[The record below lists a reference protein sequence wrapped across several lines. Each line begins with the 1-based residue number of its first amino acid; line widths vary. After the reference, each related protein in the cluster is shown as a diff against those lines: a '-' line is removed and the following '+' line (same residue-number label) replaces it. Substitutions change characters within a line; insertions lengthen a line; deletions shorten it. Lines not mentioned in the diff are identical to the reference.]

1 MGGLALLKFFS
12 VSSGLFR
19 PDQFLQRSYERFSS
33 DVLDAASAPVR
44 LHVLKLL
51 VSKGPLPYTEIM
63 YEAKL
68 DPVRDAGKFVYHL
81 KTLRKAGLL
90 SIEKGTKKYSV
101 TELGKILVEFSRD
114 LEEYIAVKRGRLF
127 VRTSRM
133 TIEEFDRTRIAR
145 SLVSEARMPQTLADE
160 VAAEAEERL
169 LKFGIVYLSAP
180 LIRELVNIILIERKL
195 EEYRHKLTRLG
206 LPVNDVTLLLRE
218 AGQKQLDA
226 NWVQKSAGERVIE
239 EYVLLNSLPRAT
251 IDAHLAG
258 QIHLEDAASW
268 ILKPSILFHEASLF
282 FRRGTPATN
291 PPSSLEDA
299 LESILKILHAGE
311 REVSNEQVLD
321 HFNITLAPFI
331 RGLPR
336 QRVQES
342 IRRFMYDLNWDGFS
356 NAISAQVTIGLD
368 RQIPDHLQKREAV
381 GPNGKG
387 EGIYA
392 DFSREAEELFT
403 TVIDASLEIGR
414 QQPILNPSIV
424 VRNAGGKIEISDELL
439 NSAFDSSAK
448 YSVPNFLV
456 QSSDQ
461 IYSVS
466 SEGPILF
473 EDKDGTKGAGAV
485 VGTVQLN
492 VPRAAYEASG
502 KDEKFLQTIQSGTIE
517 AVKAL
522 QLRQQAINERV
533 SEGVLPLLA
542 WRADGGAY
550 YDARRA
556 HGEIGLLGLA
566 EAVKHHTRAELWEK
580 TSLAVAKKIVES
592 ARRAVSEADARDI
605 RVRIGLHSSPQASAR
620 LASIDAEKF
629 GFSTIVYQG
638 SKKYPYYNDV
648 PGIPLA
654 QKVPFATRASIEGEL
669 QSSFDGGALLP
680 LMVRPNV
687 DSSALSKASRELSEA
702 GGRYFT
708 FSSQYSRC
716 QRCYNTSAGVRAR
729 CDNCGFERLTILAKL
744 GGRLLPLD
752 SWPDA
757 RKRDLDRIIPY
768 DFSSS

>member
-1 MGGLALLKFFS
+1 
-12 VSSGLFR
+12 
-19 PDQFLQRSYERFSS
+19 
-33 DVLDAASAPVR
+33 

-81 KTLRKAGLL
+81 KTLRKADLV
-90 SIEKGTKKYSV
+90 SIEKGTKKYGV

-145 SLVSEARMPQTLADE
+145 SLVNEAKMPQTLADE

-218 AGQKQLDA
+218 AGQKRLDS
-226 NWVQKSAGERVIE
+226 NWVQKSAGEKVIE

-299 LESILKILHAGE
+299 LESVLKILRTAE
-311 REVSNEQVLD
+311 REVSSEQVLD

-331 RGLPR
+331 RGLPH

-342 IRRFMYDLNWDGFS
+342 TRRFMYDLNWDGFS
-356 NAISAQVTIGLD
+356 NTISAQVTVGLD
-368 RQIPDHLQKREAV
+368 PQIPDHLQKREAV
-381 GPNGKG
+381 GPNGKA
-387 EGIYA
+387 EGVYA
-392 DFSREAEELFT
+392 DYSRETEELFT
-403 TVIDASLEIGR
+403 TIIDASLEIGH
-414 QQPILNPSIV
+414 QQPLLNPSIV
-424 VRNAGGKIEISDELL
+424 VRNSGGKIDATDELL

-448 YSVPNFLV
+448 YSIPNFLM
-456 QSSDQ
+456 QTSEQ
-461 IYSVS
+461 NYSVS
-466 SEGPILF
+466 SEGPILS
-473 EDKDGTKGAGAV
+473 EDKDGAKGAGGV
-485 VGTVQLN
+485 VGTVQVN

-502 KDEKFLQTIQSGTIE
+502 KDERFLQAVQSETTE

-522 QLRQQAINERV
+522 QLRQQSINERV
-533 SEGVLPLLA
+533 SEGILPLLA
-542 WRADGGAY
+542 WQANGGAY
-550 YDARRA
+550 YDSKRA

-566 EAVKHHTRAELWEK
+566 EAVKHHTRVELWEK
-580 TSLAVAKKIVES
+580 PSLAFAKKIVEA
-592 ARRAVSEADARDI
+592 ARRAVSETDARDI

-620 LASIDAEKF
+620 LASIDADKF
-629 GFSTIVYQG
+629 GFSTVVYQG

-648 PGIPLA
+648 PAIPLT

-669 QSSFDGGALLP
+669 QRSFDGGSLLP
-680 LMVRPNV
+680 LIVA
-687 DSSALSKASRELSEA
+687 SKTESTALSKASREISEA
-702 GGRYFT
+702 GVRYFT

-716 QRCYNTSAGVRAR
+716 QRCYKTSAGVRAR

-752 SWPDA
+752 TWSEA
-757 RKRDLDRIIPY
+757 RKRDLDRIVSY
-768 DFSSS
+768 DFS

>member
-1 MGGLALLKFFS
+1 
-12 VSSGLFR
+12 
-19 PDQFLQRSYERFSS
+19 LQRSYERFSS
-33 DVLDAASAPVR
+33 EVLDAASAPVR

-81 KTLRKAGLL
+81 KTLRKAGLV
-90 SIEKGTKKYSV
+90 SIEKGTKKYGV

-145 SLVSEARMPQTLADE
+145 SLVSEAKMPQTLADE

-226 NWVQKSAGERVIE
+226 NWVQKSAGEKVTE

-258 QIHLEDAASW
+258 QIQLEDAASW

-299 LESILKILHAGE
+299 LESVLKILRTAE

-356 NAISAQVTIGLD
+356 NIVSAQVSVGLD
-368 RQIPDHLQKREAV
+368 HKIPDHLQNREAI
-381 GPNGKG
+381 GPNGKA

-392 DFSREAEELFT
+392 DYSREAEELFT
-403 TVIDASLEIGR
+403 TIIDASLEIGH
-414 QQPILNPSIV
+414 QQPLLNPSIV
-424 VRNAGGKIEISDELL
+424 VRNTGGKIDATDEVL

-448 YSVPNFLV
+448 YSIPNFLM
-456 QSSDQ
+456 QSSEQ
-461 IYSVS
+461 NYSVS
-466 SEGPILF
+466 SEGPILS
-473 EDKDGTKGAGAV
+473 EDGDRTKGAGGV

-502 KDEKFLQTIQSGTIE
+502 KDERFLQAIQSETTE

-522 QLRQQAINERV
+522 QLRQQSINERV
-533 SEGVLPLLA
+533 SEGILPLLA
-542 WRADGGAY
+542 WQANGGAY
-550 YDARRA
+550 YDSKRA

-566 EAVKHHTRAELWEK
+566 EAVKHHTRTELWEK
-580 TSLAVAKKIVES
+580 PSLAFAKKIVEA
-592 ARRAVSEADARDI
+592 ARRAVSETDARDI

-620 LASIDAEKF
+620 LASIDADKF
-629 GFSTIVYQG
+629 GYSTVVYQG

-648 PGIPLA
+648 PAIPLT
-654 QKVPFATRASIEGEL
+654 QKVPFATRTSIEGEL
-669 QSSFDGGALLP
+669 QRSFDGGSLLP
-680 LMVRPNV
+680 LMVGSKT
-687 DSSALSKASRELSEA
+687 DSTALSKASREISEA
-702 GGRYFT
+702 GVRYFT

-716 QRCYNTSAGVRAR
+716 QRCYKTSAGVRAR

-752 SWPDA
+752 TWSEA
-757 RKRDLDRIIPY
+757 RKRDLDRITPY
-768 DFSSS
+768 DFS

>member
-1 MGGLALLKFFS
+1 
-12 VSSGLFR
+12 
-19 PDQFLQRSYERFSS
+19 LQRSYERFSS
-33 DVLDAASAPVR
+33 EVLDAASAPVR
-44 LHVLKLL
+44 LHILKLL

-81 KTLRKAGLL
+81 KTLTKASLV

-114 LEEYIAVKRGRLF
+114 LEEYIAVRRGRLF

-145 SLVSEARMPQTLADE
+145 SLVNEAKMPQTLADE

-239 EYVLLNSLPRAT
+239 EYVLLDSLPRAT
-251 IDAHLAG
+251 IDAHLSG

-268 ILKPSILFHEASLF
+268 ILKPSILFHEAPLF

-299 LESILKILHAGE
+299 LESILKILRTAE
-311 REVSNEQVLD
+311 REVSSEQVLD

-356 NAISAQVTIGLD
+356 NTISAQVTVSLD
-368 RQIPDHLQKREAV
+368 RQIPDHVQKREAV
-381 GPNGKG
+381 GPNGKV

-392 DFSREAEELFT
+392 DYSREAEELFT
-403 TVIDASLEIGR
+403 TIIGASLEIGHL
-414 QQPILNPSIV
+414 QPILNPSVV
-424 VRNAGGKIEISDELL
+424 VRNLSGKTETTDELL
-439 NSAFDSSAK
+439 NLAFESAAK
-448 YSVPNFLV
+448 YSVPNFLI
-456 QSSDQ
+456 QSPEQ
-461 IYSVS
+461 TYSVS

-473 EDKDGTKGAGAV
+473 EERDGTKGAGAV

-492 VPRAAYEASG
+492 VPRAAYQASG
-502 KDEKFLQTIQSGTIE
+502 KDEKFLQAVQSETVE

-533 SEGVLPLLA
+533 SEGILPLLA
-542 WRADGGAY
+542 WQANGGAY
-550 YDARRA
+550 YDLRRA

-566 EAVKHHTRAELWEK
+566 EAVKHHTRTELWEK
-580 TSLAVAKKIVES
+580 SSLAFAKKIVE
-592 ARRAVSEADARDI
+592 ATRRGVSDADARDI
-605 RVRIGLHSSPQASAR
+605 RVRVGLHSSPQASAR
-620 LASIDAEKF
+620 LASIDADKF
-629 GFSTIVYQG
+629 GFSTVVYQG

-648 PGIPLA
+648 PAIPSTQKIPLA
-654 QKVPFATRASIEGEL
+654 TRTFVEGEL
-669 QSSFDGGALLP
+669 QRSFDGGALLP
-680 LMVRPNV
+680 LMVGSKT
-687 DSSALSKASRELSEA
+687 DSSALARVSREISEA
-702 GGRYFT
+702 GMRYFT
-708 FSSQYSRC
+708 FSRQYSRC
-716 QRCYNTSAGVRAR
+716 QRCYNTSAGIRAR
-729 CDNCGFERLTILAKL
+729 CENCGFERLTILAKL

-752 SWPDA
+752 TWSEA
-757 RKRDLDRIIPY
+757 RKRDLDRIVSY
-768 DFSSS
+768 DFS

>member
-1 MGGLALLKFFS
+1 
-12 VSSGLFR
+12 
-19 PDQFLQRSYERFSS
+19 
-33 DVLDAASAPVR
+33 
-44 LHVLKLL
+44 
-51 VSKGPLPYTEIM
+51 M

-81 KTLRKAGLL
+81 KTLRKAGLV

-114 LEEYIAVKRGRLF
+114 LEEYIAAKRGRLF

-218 AGQKQLDA
+218 AGRKHFDA
-226 NWVQKSAGERVIE
+226 NWVQKSAGEKVIE
-239 EYVLLNSLPRAT
+239 EYVLLDSLPRAT

-282 FRRGTPATN
+282 FRKGTPATN

-299 LESILKILHAGE
+299 LESVLKILRTAE
-311 REVSNEQVLD
+311 REVSSEQVLD

-342 IRRFMYDLNWDGFS
+342 IRRFLYDLNWDGFS
-356 NAISAQVTIGLD
+356 NTISAQVTVGLD

-387 EGIYA
+387 EGVYA

-403 TVIDASLEIGR
+403 TVIEASLEIGNR
-414 QQPILNPSIV
+414 QPLLNPSIV
-424 VRNAGGKIEISDELL
+424 VRNPGGKIETTDELL
-439 NSAFDSSAK
+439 NSAFESSAK
-448 YSVPNFLV
+448 HSVPNFLI

-461 IYSVS
+461 NYSVS

-502 KDEKFLQTIQSGTIE
+502 KDERFFQSVQSETIE

-533 SEGVLPLLA
+533 SERVLPLLG
-542 WRADGGAY
+542 WQADGGAY
-550 YDARRA
+550 YDSNRA
-556 HGEIGLLGLA
+556 HGEIGLMGLA

-580 TSLAVAKKIVES
+580 TSIAFAKKIVES
-592 ARRAVSEADARDI
+592 ARRAVSEADPRDI

-620 LASIDAEKF
+620 LASIDVEKF
-629 GFSTIVYQG
+629 GFSTVVYQG

-648 PGIPLA
+648 PAIPLT
-654 QKVPFATRASIEGEL
+654 QKVPFATRASVEGEL
-669 QSSFDGGALLP
+669 QESFDGGALLP
-680 LMVRPNV
+680 LTVRSKV
-687 DSSALSKASRELSEA
+687 DSSALSRASRELSEA
-702 GGRYFT
+702 GVRYFT

-716 QRCYNTSAGVRAR
+716 QRCYTTSVGVRAR
-729 CDNCGFERLTILAKL
+729 CDNCGFEHLTILAKL

-752 SWPDA
+752 TWSEA
-757 RKRDLDRIIPY
+757 RKRDLDRIVSY
-768 DFSSS
+768 DFS

>member
-1 MGGLALLKFFS
+1 
-12 VSSGLFR
+12 
-19 PDQFLQRSYERFSS
+19 
-33 DVLDAASAPVR
+33 

-81 KTLRKAGLL
+81 KTLRKAGLV
-90 SIEKGTKKYSV
+90 SIEKGTKKYGV

-145 SLVSEARMPQTLADE
+145 SLVSEAKMPQTLADE

-226 NWVQKSAGERVIE
+226 SWVQKSAGEKVTE

-299 LESILKILHAGE
+299 LESVLKILRTAE
-311 REVSNEQVLD
+311 REVSSEQVLD

-331 RGLPR
+331 RGLPH

-356 NAISAQVTIGLD
+356 NTISAQVTVGLD
-368 RQIPDHLQKREAV
+368 HQIPDHLQKREAV
-381 GPNGKG
+381 GPNGRA
-387 EGIYA
+387 EGVYA
-392 DFSREAEELFT
+392 DYLREAEELLAT
-403 TVIDASLEIGR
+403 IIDASLEIGH
-414 QQPILNPSIV
+414 QQPLLNPSIV
-424 VRNAGGKIEISDELL
+424 VRNPGGKIDATDELL
-439 NSAFDSSAK
+439 NLAFDSSAK
-448 YSVPNFLV
+448 YSIPNFLM
-456 QSSDQ
+456 QTSEQ
-461 IYSVS
+461 NYSVS
-466 SEGPILF
+466 SEGPILS
-473 EDKDGTKGAGAV
+473 EDKDGTKGAGGV

-502 KDEKFLQTIQSGTIE
+502 KDERFLQAVQAETTE
-517 AVKAL
+517 AVRAL
-522 QLRQQAINERV
+522 QLRQQSINERV
-533 SEGVLPLLA
+533 SEGILPLLA
-542 WRADGGAY
+542 WQANGGAY
-550 YDARRA
+550 YDSKRA

-580 TSLAVAKKIVES
+580 SSLAFAKKIVEA
-592 ARRAVSEADARDI
+592 ARRAVSETDARDI

-620 LASIDAEKF
+620 LASIDADKF
-629 GFSTIVYQG
+629 GFSTVVYQG
-638 SKKYPYYNDV
+638 SKKYPYYSDV
-648 PGIPLA
+648 PAIPLT

-669 QSSFDGGALLP
+669 QRSFDGGALLP
-680 LMVRPNV
+680 LMVRSKV
-687 DSSALSKASRELSEA
+687 ESSALSKASRELTEA
-702 GGRYFT
+702 GVRYFT

-716 QRCYNTSAGVRAR
+716 QRCYNTSVGVRAR
-729 CDNCGFERLTILAKL
+729 CDNCGFERLTILAKV

-752 SWPDA
+752 TWSEA
-757 RKRDLDRIIPY
+757 RKRDLDRIVSY
-768 DFSSS
+768 DFS

>member
-1 MGGLALLKFFS
+1 
-12 VSSGLFR
+12 
-19 PDQFLQRSYERFSS
+19 LQRSYERFSS
-33 DVLDAASAPVR
+33 EVLDAASAPVR

-81 KTLRKAGLL
+81 KTLRKAGLV

-145 SLVSEARMPQTLADE
+145 SLVNEARMPQTLADE

-169 LKFGIVYLSAP
+169 LKFGIIYLSAP

-206 LPVNDVTLLLRE
+206 LPVNDVALLLRE

-226 NWVQKSAGERVIE
+226 SWVQKSAGEKVIE
-239 EYVLLNSLPRAT
+239 EYVLLDSLPRAT
-251 IDAHLAG
+251 IEAHLAG
-258 QIHLEDAASW
+258 RIHLEDAASW
-268 ILKPSILFHEASLF
+268 ILKPSILFHEVNLF

-299 LESILKILHAGE
+299 LESILKILRTAE
-311 REVSNEQVLD
+311 REVSSEQVLD

-336 QRVQES
+336 QLVQES
-342 IRRFMYDLNWDGFS
+342 IKRFVYDLNWDGFS
-356 NAISAQVTIGLD
+356 NTISAQVTLGLD
-368 RQIPDHLQKREAV
+368 QQIPDHFQKREAV

-403 TVIDASLEIGR
+403 TVIEASLEIGR
-414 QQPILNPSIV
+414 QQPVLNPSIV
-424 VRNAGGKIEISDELL
+424 VRNTGGKIETSDQLL
-439 NSAFDSSAK
+439 NSAFESAAK
-448 YSVPNFLV
+448 HSVPNFLT
-456 QSSDQ
+456 QSSEQ
-461 IYSVS
+461 NYSVS

-492 VPRAAYEASG
+492 VPRASYEASG
-502 KDEKFLQTIQSGTIE
+502 KDERFFQAVQSGTVE

-522 QLRQQAINERV
+522 QLRQQAVNERV

-542 WRADGGAY
+542 WQADGGAY
-550 YDARRA
+550 YDSKRA
-556 HGEIGLLGLA
+556 HGEIGLMGLA
-566 EAVKHHTRAELWEK
+566 EAVKHHTRTEVWEK
-580 TSLAVAKKIVES
+580 TSLAFAKKIVES

-605 RVRIGLHSSPQASAR
+605 KVRIGLHSSPQASAR

-629 GFSTIVYQG
+629 GFSTVVYQG

-648 PGIPLA
+648 PGIPLT

-669 QSSFDGGALLP
+669 QRSFDGGALLP
-680 LMVRPNV
+680 LMVRSKI
-687 DSSALSKASRELSEA
+687 DRTALSKASQELSEA
-702 GGRYFT
+702 GVRYFT

-716 QRCYNTSAGVRAR
+716 QRCYTTSAGVRAR
-729 CDNCGFERLTILAKL
+729 CENCGFERLTILAKI

-752 SWPDA
+752 RWSEA
-757 RKRDLDRIIPY
+757 RKRDLDRIVSY
-768 DFSSS
+768 DLS

>member
-1 MGGLALLKFFS
+1 
-12 VSSGLFR
+12 
-19 PDQFLQRSYERFSS
+19 LQRSYERFSS
-33 DVLDAASAPVR
+33 EVLDAASAPVR

-81 KTLRKAGLL
+81 KTLRKAGLV
-90 SIEKGTKKYSV
+90 SIEKGTKKYGV

-145 SLVSEARMPQTLADE
+145 SLVSEAKMPQTLADE

-206 LPVNDVTLLLRE
+206 LPVNDVTLLLRD
-218 AGQKQLDA
+218 AGQKRLDA
-226 NWVQKSAGERVIE
+226 NWVQKSAGEKVTE

-299 LESILKILHAGE
+299 LESVLKILRTAE
-311 REVSNEQVLD
+311 REVASEQVLD

-331 RGLPR
+331 RGLPH

-356 NAISAQVTIGLD
+356 NTISAQVTVGLD
-368 RQIPDHLQKREAV
+368 RQIPDHLQNQEAV
-381 GPNGKG
+381 GPNGKA
-387 EGIYA
+387 EGVYA
-392 DFSREAEELFT
+392 DYSREAEELFT
-403 TVIDASLEIGR
+403 TIIDASLEVGH
-414 QQPILNPSIV
+414 QQPLLNPSIV
-424 VRNAGGKIEISDELL
+424 VRSRSGKIDATDDLL
-439 NSAFDSSAK
+439 NLAFDSSAK
-448 YSVPNFLV
+448 YSIPNFLM
-456 QSSDQ
+456 QSSEQ
-461 IYSVS
+461 NYSVS
-466 SEGPILF
+466 AEGPILS
-473 EDKDGTKGAGAV
+473 EERDGSKGAGGV

-492 VPRAAYEASG
+492 VPRAAYEASA
-502 KDEKFLQTIQSGTIE
+502 KDERFFQAVQSETIE

-533 SEGVLPLLA
+533 SEGILPLLA
-542 WRADGGAY
+542 WQTNGGAY
-550 YDARRA
+550 YDSRRA

-566 EAVKHHTRAELWEK
+566 EAVKHHTKAELWEK
-580 TSLAVAKKIVES
+580 SSLAFAKKIVE
-592 ARRAVSEADARDI
+592 AAQRAVSETDARDI
-605 RVRIGLHSSPQASAR
+605 QVRIGLHSSPQASVR

-629 GFSTIVYQG
+629 GFSTVVYQG

-648 PGIPLA
+648 PAIPLT

-669 QSSFDGGALLP
+669 QRSFDGGSLLP
-680 LMVRPNV
+680 LMVRPKV
-687 DSSALSKASRELSEA
+687 DSSALSKASRELTEA
-702 GGRYFT
+702 RVRYFT
-708 FSSQYSRC
+708 FASQYSRC
-716 QRCYNTSAGVRAR
+716 QRCYNTSVGVRAR
-729 CDNCGFERLTILAKL
+729 CNNCGFERLTILAKL

-752 SWPDA
+752 TWSEA
-757 RKRDLDRIIPY
+757 RKRDLDRIVSY
-768 DFSSS
+768 DFA

>member
-1 MGGLALLKFFS
+1 M
-12 VSSGLFR
+12 
-19 PDQFLQRSYERFSS
+19 QRSYERFSS
-33 DVLDAASAPVR
+33 EVLDAASAPVR

-81 KTLRKAGLL
+81 KTLRKAGLV
-90 SIEKGTKKYSV
+90 SIEKGTKKYGV

-145 SLVSEARMPQTLADE
+145 SLVSEAKMPQTLADE

-226 NWVQKSAGERVIE
+226 SWVQKSAGEKVTE

-299 LESILKILHAGE
+299 LESVLKILRTAE
-311 REVSNEQVLD
+311 REVSSEQVLD
-321 HFNITLAPFI
+321 HFNITLAP
-331 RGLPR
+331 
-336 QRVQES
+336 
-342 IRRFMYDLNWDGFS
+342 
-356 NAISAQVTIGLD
+356 A
-368 RQIPDHLQKREAV
+368 
-381 GPNGKG
+381 
-387 EGIYA
+387 EGVYA
-392 DFSREAEELFT
+392 DYLREAEELLAT
-403 TVIDASLEIGR
+403 IIDASLEIGH
-414 QQPILNPSIV
+414 QQPLLNPSIV
-424 VRNAGGKIEISDELL
+424 VRNPGGKIDATDELL
-439 NSAFDSSAK
+439 NLAFDSSAK
-448 YSVPNFLV
+448 YSIPNFLM
-456 QSSDQ
+456 QTSEQ
-461 IYSVS
+461 NYSVS
-466 SEGPILF
+466 SEGPILS
-473 EDKDGTKGAGAV
+473 EDKDGTKGAGGV

-502 KDEKFLQTIQSGTIE
+502 KDERFLQAVQAETTE
-517 AVKAL
+517 AVRAL
-522 QLRQQAINERV
+522 QLRQQSINERV
-533 SEGVLPLLA
+533 SEGILPLLA
-542 WRADGGAY
+542 WQANGGAY
-550 YDARRA
+550 YDSKRA

-580 TSLAVAKKIVES
+580 SSLAFAKKIVEA
-592 ARRAVSEADARDI
+592 ARRAVSETDARDI

-620 LASIDAEKF
+620 LASIDADKF
-629 GFSTIVYQG
+629 GFSTVVYQG
-638 SKKYPYYNDV
+638 SKKYPYYSDV
-648 PGIPLA
+648 PAIPLT

-669 QSSFDGGALLP
+669 QRSFDGGALLP
-680 LMVRPNV
+680 LMVRSKV
-687 DSSALSKASRELSEA
+687 ESSALSKASRELTEA
-702 GGRYFT
+702 GVRYFT

-716 QRCYNTSAGVRAR
+716 QRCYNTSVGVRAR
-729 CDNCGFERLTILAKL
+729 CDNCGFERLTILAKV

-752 SWPDA
+752 TWSEA
-757 RKRDLDRIIPY
+757 RKRDLDRIVSY
-768 DFSSS
+768 DFS

>member
-1 MGGLALLKFFS
+1 M
-12 VSSGLFR
+12 
-19 PDQFLQRSYERFSS
+19 QRSYERFSS
-33 DVLDAASAPVR
+33 EVLDAASAPVR

-81 KTLRKAGLL
+81 KTLRKAGLV
-90 SIEKGTKKYSV
+90 SIEKGTKKYGV

-145 SLVSEARMPQTLADE
+145 SLVSEAKMPQTLADE

-226 NWVQKSAGERVIE
+226 SWVQKSAGEKVTE

-299 LESILKILHAGE
+299 LESVLKILRTAE
-311 REVSNEQVLD
+311 REVSSEQVLD

-331 RGLPR
+331 RGLPH

-356 NAISAQVTIGLD
+356 NTISAQVTVGLD
-368 RQIPDHLQKREAV
+368 HQIPDHLQKREAV
-381 GPNGKG
+381 GPNGRA
-387 EGIYA
+387 EGVYA
-392 DFSREAEELFT
+392 DYLREAEELLAT
-403 TVIDASLEIGR
+403 IIDASLEIGH
-414 QQPILNPSIV
+414 QQPLLNPSIV
-424 VRNAGGKIEISDELL
+424 VRNPGGKIDATDELL
-439 NSAFDSSAK
+439 NLAFDSSAK
-448 YSVPNFLV
+448 YSIPNFLM
-456 QSSDQ
+456 QTSEQ
-461 IYSVS
+461 NYSVS
-466 SEGPILF
+466 SEGPILS
-473 EDKDGTKGAGAV
+473 EDKDGTKGAGGV

-502 KDEKFLQTIQSGTIE
+502 KDERFLQAVQAETTE
-517 AVKAL
+517 AVRAL
-522 QLRQQAINERV
+522 QLRQQSINERV
-533 SEGVLPLLA
+533 SEGILPLLA
-542 WRADGGAY
+542 WQANGGAY
-550 YDARRA
+550 YDSKRA

-580 TSLAVAKKIVES
+580 SSLAFAKKIVEA
-592 ARRAVSEADARDI
+592 ARRAVSETDARDI

-620 LASIDAEKF
+620 LASIDADKF
-629 GFSTIVYQG
+629 GFSTVVYQG
-638 SKKYPYYNDV
+638 SKKYPYYSDV
-648 PGIPLA
+648 PAIPLT

-669 QSSFDGGALLP
+669 QRSFDGGALLP
-680 LMVRPNV
+680 LMVRSKV
-687 DSSALSKASRELSEA
+687 ESSALSKASRELTEA
-702 GGRYFT
+702 GVRYFT

-716 QRCYNTSAGVRAR
+716 QRCYNTSVGVRAR
-729 CDNCGFERLTILAKL
+729 CDNCGFERLTILAKV

-752 SWPDA
+752 TWSEA
-757 RKRDLDRIIPY
+757 RKRDLDRIVSY
-768 DFSSS
+768 DFS

>member
-1 MGGLALLKFFS
+1 
-12 VSSGLFR
+12 
-19 PDQFLQRSYERFSS
+19 
-33 DVLDAASAPVR
+33 
-44 LHVLKLL
+44 
-51 VSKGPLPYTEIM
+51 M

-81 KTLRKAGLL
+81 KTLTKAGLV
-90 SIEKGTKKYSV
+90 SIEKGTKKYGV

-145 SLVSEARMPQTLADE
+145 SLVNEAKMPQTLADE

-206 LPVNDVTLLLRE
+206 LPVNDVTILLRE

-226 NWVQKSAGERVIE
+226 DWVQKSAGERVIE
-239 EYVLLNSLPRAT
+239 EYVLLDSLPRAT

-268 ILKPSILFHEASLF
+268 ILKPSILFHEAPLF
-282 FRRGTPATN
+282 FRRGTPATS
-291 PPSSLEDA
+291 PPASLEDA
-299 LESILKILHAGE
+299 LESLLKILRTGE
-311 REVSNEQVLD
+311 REVSTEQVLD

-331 RGLPR
+331 RGLPH

-342 IRRFMYDLNWDGFS
+342 IKRFMYDLNWDGFS
-356 NAISAQVTIGLD
+356 NTLSSQVTLGLD
-368 RQIPDHLQKREAV
+368 LRIPDHLQNREAV
-381 GPNGKG
+381 GPNGKA

-403 TVIDASLEIGR
+403 AIIDASLAIGS

-424 VRNAGGKIEISDELL
+424 VRNPTGKIENTDQLL
-439 NSAFDSSAK
+439 NLAFESAAK
-448 YSVPNFLV
+448 FSVPNFLI
-456 QSSDQ
+456 QSSGQ
-461 IYSVS
+461 SYSVS

-473 EDKDGTKGAGAV
+473 EERDGTKGAGAV

-502 KDEKFLQTIQSGTIE
+502 KDEKLLQAIQSETLE

-533 SEGVLPLLA
+533 SEGILPLLA
-542 WRADGGAY
+542 WQANGGAY
-550 YDARRA
+550 YDSNRA
-556 HGEIGLLGLA
+556 QGEIGLLGLA
-566 EAVKHHTRAELWEK
+566 EAVKHHTRVELWEK
-580 TSLAVAKKIVES
+580 SSLAFAKKIVEA
-592 ARRAVSEADARDI
+592 ARRGVSEADVRDI

-620 LASIDAEKF
+620 LASIDADKF
-629 GFSTIVYQG
+629 GFSTVVYQG

-648 PGIPLA
+648 PVIPLT
-654 QKVPFATRASIEGEL
+654 QKITFATRTLVEGEL
-669 QSSFDGGALLP
+669 QRSFDGGALLP
-680 LMVRPNV
+680 LMVGV
-687 DSSALSKASRELSEA
+687 KTDSTALAKVSREISEA
-702 GGRYFT
+702 GIRYFT
-708 FSSQYSRC
+708 FSRQYSRC
-716 QRCYNTSAGVRAR
+716 QRCYHTSVGVRAR
-729 CDNCGFERLTILAKL
+729 CENCGFERLTILAKL

-752 SWPDA
+752 TWSEA
-757 RKRDLDRIIPY
+757 RKRDLDRIVSY
-768 DFSSS
+768 DLS

>member
-81 KTLRKAGLL
+81 KTLRKAGLV
-90 SIEKGTKKYSV
+90 SIEKGTKKYGV

-145 SLVSEARMPQTLADE
+145 SLVNEARMPQTLADE

-239 EYVLLNSLPRAT
+239 EYVLLDSLPRAT

-299 LESILKILHAGE
+299 LESILKILRTAE
-311 REVSNEQVLD
+311 REVSNEQILD

-342 IRRFMYDLNWDGFS
+342 TRRFMYNLNWDGFS
-356 NAISAQVTIGLD
+356 NTISAQVTVGLD
-368 RQIPDHLQKREAV
+368 RQIPEHLQKREAV
-381 GPNGKG
+381 GPNGKN
-387 EGIYA
+387 EGVYA
-392 DFSREAEELFT
+392 DFSREAEELSA

-424 VRNAGGKIEISDELL
+424 VRNSGGKIETSDELL
-439 NSAFDSSAK
+439 NSIFESSAK
-448 YSVPNFLV
+448 HSVPNFLM
-456 QSSDQ
+456 QPSEQ
-461 IYSVS
+461 NYSVS

-502 KDEKFLQTIQSGTIE
+502 KDEKFFQSVQSGTIE

-542 WRADGGAY
+542 WQSDGGAY
-550 YDARRA
+550 YDSRRA

-580 TSLAVAKKIVES
+580 SSLAFAKKIVEA
-592 ARRAVSEADARDI
+592 ARRAVSETDARDI
-605 RVRIGLHSSPQASAR
+605 RVRIGLHSSPEASAR

-629 GFSTIVYQG
+629 GFSTVVYQG

-648 PGIPLA
+648 PAIPLT

-669 QSSFDGGALLP
+669 QRSFDGGALLP
-680 LMVRPNV
+680 LMIRSKV
-687 DSSALSKASRELSEA
+687 DSSALSKASRELSES
-702 GGRYFT
+702 GVRYFT

-716 QRCYNTSAGVRAR
+716 QRCYTTTSGGVRAR
-729 CDNCGFERLTILAKL
+729 CENCGFEHLTILAKL

-752 SWPDA
+752 TWSEA
-757 RKRDLDRIIPY
+757 RKRDLDRIMSY
-768 DFSSS
+768 DFS

>member
-1 MGGLALLKFFS
+1 
-12 VSSGLFR
+12 
-19 PDQFLQRSYERFSS
+19 
-33 DVLDAASAPVR
+33 
-44 LHVLKLL
+44 
-51 VSKGPLPYTEIM
+51 M

-81 KTLRKAGLL
+81 KTLRKADLV
-90 SIEKGTKKYSV
+90 SIEKGTKKYGV

-145 SLVSEARMPQTLADE
+145 SLVNEAKMPQTLADE

-218 AGQKQLDA
+218 AGQKRLDS
-226 NWVQKSAGERVIE
+226 NWVQKSAGEKVIE

-299 LESILKILHAGE
+299 LESVLKILRTAE
-311 REVSNEQVLD
+311 REVSSEQVLD

-331 RGLPR
+331 RGLPH

-342 IRRFMYDLNWDGFS
+342 TRRFMYDLNWDGFS
-356 NAISAQVTIGLD
+356 NTISAQVTVGLD
-368 RQIPDHLQKREAV
+368 PQIPDHLQKREAV
-381 GPNGKG
+381 GPNGKA
-387 EGIYA
+387 EGVYA
-392 DFSREAEELFT
+392 DYSRETEELFT
-403 TVIDASLEIGR
+403 TIIDASLEIGH
-414 QQPILNPSIV
+414 QQPLLNPSIV
-424 VRNAGGKIEISDELL
+424 VRNSGGKIDATDELL

-448 YSVPNFLV
+448 YSIPNFLM
-456 QSSDQ
+456 QTSEQ
-461 IYSVS
+461 NYSVS
-466 SEGPILF
+466 SEGPILS
-473 EDKDGTKGAGAV
+473 EDKDGAKGAGGV
-485 VGTVQLN
+485 VGTVQVN

-502 KDEKFLQTIQSGTIE
+502 KDERFLQAVQSETTE

-522 QLRQQAINERV
+522 QLRQQSINERV
-533 SEGVLPLLA
+533 SEGILPLLA
-542 WRADGGAY
+542 WQANGGAY
-550 YDARRA
+550 YDSKRA

-566 EAVKHHTRAELWEK
+566 EAVKHHTRVELWEK
-580 TSLAVAKKIVES
+580 PSLAFAKKIVEA
-592 ARRAVSEADARDI
+592 ARRAVSETDARDI

-620 LASIDAEKF
+620 LASIDADKF
-629 GFSTIVYQG
+629 GFSTVVYQG

-648 PGIPLA
+648 PAIPLT

-669 QSSFDGGALLP
+669 QRSFDGGSLLP
-680 LMVRPNV
+680 LIVA
-687 DSSALSKASRELSEA
+687 SKTESTALSKASREISEA
-702 GGRYFT
+702 GVRYFT

-716 QRCYNTSAGVRAR
+716 QRCYKTSAGVRAR

-752 SWPDA
+752 TWSEA
-757 RKRDLDRIIPY
+757 RKRDLDRIVSY
-768 DFSSS
+768 DFS

>member
-1 MGGLALLKFFS
+1 
-12 VSSGLFR
+12 
-19 PDQFLQRSYERFSS
+19 
-33 DVLDAASAPVR
+33 
-44 LHVLKLL
+44 
-51 VSKGPLPYTEIM
+51 M

-81 KTLRKAGLL
+81 KTLRKAGLV
-90 SIEKGTKKYSV
+90 STEKGTKKYGV

-226 NWVQKSAGERVIE
+226 NWVQKSAGDKVIE
-239 EYVLLNSLPRAT
+239 EYVLLDSLPRAT

-282 FRRGTPATN
+282 FRKGTPATN

-299 LESILKILHAGE
+299 LESVLKILRTAE
-311 REVSNEQVLD
+311 REVSSEQVLD

-331 RGLPR
+331 SGLPR
-336 QRVQES
+336 QRVEES
-342 IRRFMYDLNWDGFS
+342 IKRFVYDLNWDGFS
-356 NAISAQVTIGLD
+356 NTISAQVTVGLD
-368 RQIPDHLQKREAV
+368 RQIPDHLQKREAL

-387 EGIYA
+387 EGVYA

-403 TVIDASLEIGR
+403 TVIDASLEIGH
-414 QQPILNPSIV
+414 QQPLLNPSIV
-424 VRNAGGKIEISDELL
+424 VRNFGGKIETTDELL
-439 NSAFDSSAK
+439 NLAFESASK
-448 YSVPNFLV
+448 YSVPNFLL
-456 QSSDQ
+456 QSSEPN
-461 IYSVS
+461 YSVS
-466 SEGPILF
+466 SEGPVLF
-473 EDKDGTKGAGAV
+473 EDKDGTKGAGGV
-485 VGTVQLN
+485 IGTVQLN

-502 KDEKFLQTIQSGTIE
+502 KDERFLQAIQSGTIE
-517 AVKAL
+517 AVRAL

-542 WRADGGAY
+542 WQADGGAY
-550 YDARRA
+550 YDSRRA
-556 HGEIGLLGLA
+556 HGEIGLMGLA

-580 TSLAVAKKIVES
+580 TSLAFAKKIVES

-605 RVRIGLHSSPQASAR
+605 RVRIGLHSSPQASVR

-629 GFSTIVYQG
+629 GFSTVVYQG

-648 PGIPLA
+648 PAIPLT
-654 QKVPFATRASIEGEL
+654 QKVQFATRASVEGEL
-669 QSSFDGGALLP
+669 QKSFDGGALLP
-680 LMVRPNV
+680 LMVRSKV
-687 DSSALSKASRELSEA
+687 ESSALSKASRELSEV
-702 GGRYFT
+702 GVRYFT

-716 QRCYNTSAGVRAR
+716 QRCYNTSVGVRAR
-729 CDNCGFERLTILAKL
+729 CDKCGFERLTILAKL

-752 SWPDA
+752 TWSEA
-757 RKRDLDRIIPY
+757 RKRDLDHIVSY
-768 DFSSS
+768 DFS

>member
-1 MGGLALLKFFS
+1 
-12 VSSGLFR
+12 
-19 PDQFLQRSYERFSS
+19 
-33 DVLDAASAPVR
+33 
-44 LHVLKLL
+44 
-51 VSKGPLPYTEIM
+51 M

-81 KTLRKAGLL
+81 KTLRKAGLV
-90 SIEKGTKKYSV
+90 SIEKGTKKYGV

-145 SLVSEARMPQTLADE
+145 SLVNEAKMPQTLADE

-226 NWVQKSAGERVIE
+226 DWVQKSAGEKVIE

-258 QIHLEDAASW
+258 QIHLEDAPSW
-268 ILKPSILFHEASLF
+268 VLKPSILFHEASLF
-282 FRRGTPATN
+282 FRKGTPATN

-299 LESILKILHAGE
+299 LESVLKILRTAE
-311 REVSNEQVLD
+311 REVSSEQVLD

-331 RGLPR
+331 RGLPN

-342 IRRFMYDLNWDGFS
+342 TRRFMYDLNWDGFS
-356 NAISAQVTIGLD
+356 NTISAQVTIGLD
-368 RQIPDHLQKREAV
+368 HEIPVHLQKREAV
-381 GPNGKG
+381 GPNGRA
-387 EGIYA
+387 EGVYA
-392 DFSREAEELFT
+392 DYSREAEELFT
-403 TVIDASLEIGR
+403 TIIDASLQIGH
-414 QQPILNPSIV
+414 QQPLLNPSIV
-424 VRNAGGKIEISDELL
+424 VRNTGGEIDATDDLL
-439 NSAFDSSAK
+439 NLAFDSSAK
-448 YSVPNFLV
+448 YSIPNFLM
-456 QSSDQ
+456 QTSEQ
-461 IYSVS
+461 NYSVS
-466 SEGPILF
+466 SEGPILS
-473 EDKDGTKGAGAV
+473 EDRDGSKGAGGV

-502 KDEKFLQTIQSGTIE
+502 KDERLLQAIQSETTE

-522 QLRQQAINERV
+522 QLRQQSINERV
-533 SEGVLPLLA
+533 SEGILPLLA
-542 WRADGGAY
+542 WQANGGAY
-550 YDARRA
+550 YDSKRA

-580 TSLAVAKKIVES
+580 PSLAFAKKIVEA
-592 ARRAVSEADARDI
+592 ARRAVSETDARDI

-620 LASIDAEKF
+620 LASIDADKF
-629 GFSTIVYQG
+629 GFSTVVYQG

-648 PGIPLA
+648 PAIPLT

-669 QSSFDGGALLP
+669 QKSFDGGSLLP
-680 LMVRPNV
+680 LIVGSKT
-687 DSSALSKASRELSEA
+687 DSTALSKASREISEA
-702 GGRYFT
+702 GVRYFT

-716 QRCYNTSAGVRAR
+716 QRCYKTSAGVRAR

-752 SWPDA
+752 TWSEA
-757 RKRDLDRIIPY
+757 RKRDLDRIVSY
-768 DFSSS
+768 DFS

>member
-1 MGGLALLKFFS
+1 
-12 VSSGLFR
+12 
-19 PDQFLQRSYERFSS
+19 
-33 DVLDAASAPVR
+33 
-44 LHVLKLL
+44 
-51 VSKGPLPYTEIM
+51 
-63 YEAKL
+63 
-68 DPVRDAGKFVYHL
+68 
-81 KTLRKAGLL
+81 
-90 SIEKGTKKYSV
+90 
-101 TELGKILVEFSRD
+101 
-114 LEEYIAVKRGRLF
+114 
-127 VRTSRM
+127 M

-145 SLVSEARMPQTLADE
+145 SLVNEAKMPQTLADE

-226 NWVQKSAGERVIE
+226 DWVQKSAGEKVIE

-282 FRRGTPATN
+282 FRRGTPATS

-299 LESILKILHAGE
+299 LESVQKILRTAE
-311 REVSNEQVLD
+311 REVSGEQVFD

-342 IRRFMYDLNWDGFS
+342 IKRFMYDINWDGFS
-356 NAISAQVTIGLD
+356 NTISARVTVGLD
-368 RQIPDHLQKREAV
+368 RQIPEHLQKREAV

-392 DFSREAEELFT
+392 DYSRETEELFT
-403 TVIDASLEIGR
+403 TIIDASLAIGR
-414 QQPILNPSIV
+414 QQPLLNPSIV
-424 VRNAGGKIEISDELL
+424 VRNPGGKIDATDELL

-448 YSVPNFLV
+448 YSIPNFLM
-456 QSSDQ
+456 QTSEQ
-461 IYSVS
+461 NYSVS
-466 SEGPILF
+466 SEGPILS
-473 EDKDGTKGAGAV
+473 EDKDGTKGAGGV

-502 KDEKFLQTIQSGTIE
+502 KDERFLQAIQSETTE

-522 QLRQQAINERV
+522 QLRQQSVNERV
-533 SEGVLPLLA
+533 SEGILPLLA
-542 WRADGGAY
+542 WQANGGAY
-550 YDARRA
+550 YDSKLAQ
-556 HGEIGLLGLA
+556 GEIGLLGLA

-580 TSLAVAKKIVES
+580 PSLAFAKKIVEA
-592 ARRAVSEADARDI
+592 ARRAVSESDARDI

-620 LASIDAEKF
+620 LASIDADKF
-629 GFSTIVYQG
+629 GFSTVVYQG

-648 PGIPLA
+648 PAIPLT

-669 QSSFDGGALLP
+669 QRSFDGGSLLP
-680 LMVRPNV
+680 LIVGSKT
-687 DSSALSKASRELSEA
+687 DSTALSKASREISEA
-702 GGRYFT
+702 GVRYFT

-716 QRCYNTSAGVRAR
+716 QRCYKTSVGVRAR

-752 SWPDA
+752 TWSEA
-757 RKRDLDRIIPY
+757 RKRDLDRIVSY
-768 DFSSS
+768 DFS

>member
-1 MGGLALLKFFS
+1 
-12 VSSGLFR
+12 
-19 PDQFLQRSYERFSS
+19 
-33 DVLDAASAPVR
+33 
-44 LHVLKLL
+44 
-51 VSKGPLPYTEIM
+51 M

-81 KTLRKAGLL
+81 KTLRKAGLV
-90 SIEKGTKKYSV
+90 SIEKGTKKYGV
-101 TELGKILVEFSRD
+101 TELGKIVVEFSRD

-218 AGQKQLDA
+218 AGQRQLDA
-226 NWVQKSAGERVIE
+226 DWVQKSAGERVIE
-239 EYVLLNSLPRAT
+239 EYVLLDSLPRAT

-268 ILKPSILFHEASLF
+268 ILKPGILFHEANLF
-282 FRRGTPATN
+282 FRRGTPATS

-299 LESILKILHAGE
+299 LESILKIIRTAE
-311 REVSNEQVLD
+311 REVSSEQVFD

-342 IRRFMYDLNWDGFS
+342 IKRFMYDLNWDGFS
-356 NAISAQVTIGLD
+356 NTISAPVTVGLD
-368 RQIPDHLQKREAV
+368 RQIPGHLQKREAV
-381 GPNGKG
+381 GPNGKD
-387 EGIYA
+387 EGVYA

-403 TVIDASLEIGR
+403 TVIDASLDIGHKR
-414 QQPILNPSIV
+414 PLLNPSIV
-424 VRNAGGKIEISDELL
+424 VRNPGGKIENTDELL
-439 NSAFDSSAK
+439 NSAFESAAK
-448 YSVPNFLV
+448 HSVPNFLL
-456 QSSDQ
+456 QSSEQ
-461 IYSVS
+461 NSSVS
-466 SEGPILF
+466 SEGPILV
-473 EDKDGTKGAGAV
+473 EDIEGTKGAGAV

-502 KDEKFLQTIQSGTIE
+502 KDERFFQAIQSETIE

-533 SEGVLPLLA
+533 SEGILPLLA
-542 WRADGGAY
+542 WQGNGGAY
-550 YDARRA
+550 YDSRRA
-556 HGEIGLLGLA
+556 HGEIGLMGLA
-566 EAVKHHTRAELWEK
+566 EAVKHHTRTELWEK
-580 TSLAVAKKIVES
+580 TSLAFAKMIVES
-592 ARRAVSEADARDI
+592 ARRAVSEADATDI

-629 GFSTIVYQG
+629 GFSTVIYQG

-648 PGIPLA
+648 PAIPLT
-654 QKVPFATRASIEGEL
+654 QKVPFATRAFVEGEL
-669 QSSFDGGALLP
+669 QRSFDGGSLLP

-687 DSSALSKASRELSEA
+687 DSSALSKASRELGED
-702 GGRYFT
+702 GVRYFT

-716 QRCYNTSAGVRAR
+716 QRCYTTSVGVRAR

-752 SWPDA
+752 TWSEA
-757 RKRDLDRIIPY
+757 KKRDLDRIVSY
-768 DFSSS
+768 DFS

>member
-1 MGGLALLKFFS
+1 M
-12 VSSGLFR
+12 
-19 PDQFLQRSYERFSS
+19 QRSYERFSS

-81 KTLRKAGLL
+81 KTLRKAGLV

-145 SLVSEARMPQTLADE
+145 SLVGEARMPQTLADE

-226 NWVQKSAGERVIE
+226 NWVQKSAGDRVIE
-239 EYVLLNSLPRAT
+239 EYVLLDSLPRAT

-258 QIHLEDAASW
+258 HIHLEDAASW

-299 LESILKILHAGE
+299 LESILKLLRTAE
-311 REVSNEQVLD
+311 REVSSEQVLD

-331 RGLPR
+331 RGLPH
-336 QRVQES
+336 QRIQES
-342 IRRFMYDLNWDGFS
+342 IKRFLYDLNWDGFS
-356 NAISAQVTIGLD
+356 NTISAQVTVGSD
-368 RQIPDHLQKREAV
+368 HQIPDYLQNREAV

-403 TVIDASLEIGR
+403 TVIEASL
-414 QQPILNPSIV
+414 
-424 VRNAGGKIEISDELL
+424 
-439 NSAFDSSAK
+439 
-448 YSVPNFLV
+448 
-456 QSSDQ
+456 
-461 IYSVS
+461 
-466 SEGPILF
+466 
-473 EDKDGTKGAGAV
+473 
-485 VGTVQLN
+485 
-492 VPRAAYEASG
+492 
-502 KDEKFLQTIQSGTIE
+502 
-517 AVKAL
+517 
-522 QLRQQAINERV
+522 
-533 SEGVLPLLA
+533 
-542 WRADGGAY
+542 
-550 YDARRA
+550 
-556 HGEIGLLGLA
+556 
-566 EAVKHHTRAELWEK
+566 
-580 TSLAVAKKIVES
+580 
-592 ARRAVSEADARDI
+592 
-605 RVRIGLHSSPQASAR
+605 
-620 LASIDAEKF
+620 
-629 GFSTIVYQG
+629 
-638 SKKYPYYNDV
+638 
-648 PGIPLA
+648 
-654 QKVPFATRASIEGEL
+654 
-669 QSSFDGGALLP
+669 
-680 LMVRPNV
+680 
-687 DSSALSKASRELSEA
+687 
-702 GGRYFT
+702 
-708 FSSQYSRC
+708 
-716 QRCYNTSAGVRAR
+716 
-729 CDNCGFERLTILAKL
+729 
-744 GGRLLPLD
+744 
-752 SWPDA
+752 
-757 RKRDLDRIIPY
+757 
-768 DFSSS
+768 

>member
-1 MGGLALLKFFS
+1 
-12 VSSGLFR
+12 
-19 PDQFLQRSYERFSS
+19 LQRSYERFSS
-33 DVLDAASAPVR
+33 EVLDAASAPVR

-81 KTLRKAGLL
+81 KTLRKVGLV

-101 TELGKILVEFSRD
+101 TELGKIVVEFSRD
-114 LEEYIAVKRGRLF
+114 LEEYVAVKRGRLF

-145 SLVSEARMPQTLADE
+145 SLVGEARMPQTLADE

-239 EYVLLNSLPRAT
+239 EYILLYSLPRAT

-258 QIHLEDAASW
+258 QIHLEDVASW
-268 ILKPSILFHEASLF
+268 ILKPSILFHEAPLF

-299 LESILKILHAGE
+299 LESILKILRTAE
-311 REVSNEQVLD
+311 REVSGEQVLD
-321 HFNITLAPFI
+321 HFNVTLAPFI

-336 QRVQES
+336 QRIEES
-342 IRRFMYDLNWDGFS
+342 IKRFMYDLNWDGFS
-356 NAISAQVTIGLD
+356 NTISAQVTMGLD
-368 RQIPDHLQKREAV
+368 HQIPEHLQKREAV
-381 GPNGKG
+381 GPNGKA

-392 DFSREAEELFT
+392 DFSEEAEELYT
-403 TVIDASLEIGR
+403 SVLHASLEIGH

-424 VRNAGGKIEISDELL
+424 VRQTSGKIEPTDELL
-439 NSAFDSSAK
+439 NLAFESATK
-448 YSVPNFLV
+448 YSAANFLI
-456 QSSDQ
+456 QSSEQ
-461 IYSVS
+461 SYSTS

-473 EDKDGTKGAGAV
+473 EDRDATKGAGAV

-502 KDEKFLQTIQSGTIE
+502 KDEKFLQTVQSETLE
-517 AVKAL
+517 AVNAL

-533 SEGVLPLLA
+533 SEGILPLLA
-542 WRADGGAY
+542 WQANGGAY
-550 YDARRA
+550 YDSRRA
-556 HGEIGLLGLA
+556 QSEIGLLGLA
-566 EAVKHHTRAELWEK
+566 EAVKHHTKAELWEK
-580 TSLAVAKKIVES
+580 SSLAFAKKIVEA
-592 ARRAVSEADARDI
+592 ARRGVSEADSHDI
-605 RVRIGLHSSPQASAR
+605 RVRIGIHSSPQASAR
-620 LASIDAEKF
+620 LASIDADKF
-629 GFSTIVYQG
+629 GFSTVVYQG

-648 PGIPLA
+648 PAIPLTQKIPLA
-654 QKVPFATRASIEGEL
+654 TRTFVEGEL
-669 QSSFDGGALLP
+669 QRSFDGGSLLP
-680 LMVRPNV
+680 LMVGPKT
-687 DSSALSKASRELSEA
+687 DGSALSRASRELVAA
-702 GGRYFT
+702 GIRYFT

-716 QRCYNTSAGVRAR
+716 QRCYNTGVGVRAR
-729 CDNCGFERLTILAKL
+729 CGNCGFERLTILVKL

-752 SWPDA
+752 TWSEA
-757 RKRDLDRIIPY
+757 RKRDLDRIVSY
-768 DFSSS
+768 DFS

>member
-1 MGGLALLKFFS
+1 
-12 VSSGLFR
+12 
-19 PDQFLQRSYERFSS
+19 
-33 DVLDAASAPVR
+33 

-81 KTLRKAGLL
+81 KTLRKAGLV
-90 SIEKGTKKYSV
+90 SIEKGTKKYGV
-101 TELGKILVEFSRD
+101 TELGKIVVEFSRD

-133 TIEEFDRTRIAR
+133 TIDEFDRTRIAR
-145 SLVSEARMPQTLADE
+145 SLVNEAKMPQTLADE

-218 AGQKQLDA
+218 AGTKQLDA
-226 NWVQKSAGERVIE
+226 DWVQKSAGEKVIE

-299 LESILKILHAGE
+299 LESVQKILRTAE
-311 REVSNEQVLD
+311 REVSTEQVLD
-321 HFNITLAPFI
+321 HFNITLAPFT
-331 RGLPR
+331 RGLPH

-342 IRRFMYDLNWDGFS
+342 IKRFMYDLNWDGFS
-356 NAISAQVTIGLD
+356 NTISAPVTLGID
-368 RQIPDHLQKREAV
+368 HQIPDHLQKREAV
-381 GPNGKG
+381 GPNGKA
-387 EGIYA
+387 EGVYA
-392 DFSREAEELFT
+392 DYSRETEELFT
-403 TVIDASLEIGR
+403 TIIDASLEIGH
-414 QQPILNPSIV
+414 QQPLLNPSIV
-424 VRNAGGKIEISDELL
+424 VRNSGGKIDATDELL
-439 NSAFDSSAK
+439 NSAFDSAAK
-448 YSVPNFLV
+448 YSIPNFLM
-456 QSSDQ
+456 QTSEQ
-461 IYSVS
+461 NYSVS
-466 SEGPILF
+466 SEGPILS
-473 EDKDGTKGAGAV
+473 EDKDGAKGAGGV

-502 KDEKFLQTIQSGTIE
+502 KDERFLEAIQSETTE

-522 QLRQQAINERV
+522 QLRQQSINERV
-533 SEGVLPLLA
+533 SEGILPLLA
-542 WRADGGAY
+542 WQANGGAY
-550 YDARRA
+550 YDSKRA
-556 HGEIGLLGLA
+556 HGEMGLLGLA

-580 TSLAVAKKIVES
+580 PSLAFAKKIVEA
-592 ARRAVSEADARDI
+592 ARRAVSETDARDI

-620 LASIDAEKF
+620 LASIDADKF
-629 GFSTIVYQG
+629 GFSTVVYQG

-648 PGIPLA
+648 PAIPLT

-669 QSSFDGGALLP
+669 QRSFDGGSLLP
-680 LMVRPNV
+680 LIVGSKT
-687 DSSALSKASRELSEA
+687 DSTALSKASREISEA
-702 GGRYFT
+702 GVRYFT

-716 QRCYNTSAGVRAR
+716 QRCYKTSAGVRAR

-752 SWPDA
+752 TWSEA
-757 RKRDLDRIIPY
+757 RKRDLDRIVSY
-768 DFSSS
+768 DFS